1 MEDDYTSQYDLQP
14 KKRNYTWIYLSIIL
28 LLLASNI
35 YFFTKNNKAS
45 EQVLLVEEQK
55 DEADSARAILQ
66 SEYNASL
73 ARLDD
78 LTGKNSK
85 LDQQLKANSSELA
98 KAKERIEQILKNQ
111 NASKQ
116 EIAEARGL
124 ITRLNGKITGYEKEI
139 SRLKKE
145 NVILATERDSV
156 VNDNQELH
164 ESNEGLKE
172 KVNLAKVLHASNIR
186 IAGVILGRRKEKE
199 TSKAK
204 RVDVLRVIFDID
216 ENRVAES
223 ATRDLNVRILNPS
236 GSLLSNAALGSGSFE
251 LAENG
256 RTSYYSIS
264 KKVSLQTG
272 QPLSNIKVDWQQSA
286 EYEKGNYTIEI
297 YNEGYLIGRG
307 TVSLR

>member
-1 MEDDYTSQYDLQP
+1 MEDDYTHQYDQQP
-14 KKRNYTWIYLSIIL
+14 RKRNYTWIYISLIL

-35 YFFTKNNKAS
+35 YFFTQANKGS
-45 EQVLLVEEQK
+45 NQILQVQEQK
-55 DEADSARAILQ
+55 EEGDSARAILQ

-85 LDQQLKANSSELA
+85 LDQQLKANSAELA

-124 ITRLNGKITGYEKEI
+124 ITRLNGKIAGYEKEI

-145 NVILATERDSV
+145 NVALTSERDSV

-186 IAGVILGRRKEKE
+186 ITGVILGRRKEKE

-223 ATRDLNVRILNPS
+223 AVRDLNVRILNPS

>member
-85 LDQQLKANSSELA
+85 LDQQLKANSAELA

-124 ITRLNGKITGYEKEI
+124 ITRLNGKIAGYEKEI

-145 NVILATERDSV
+145 NVVLTSERDSV
-156 VNDNQELH
+156 VNDNAELH
-164 ESNEGLKE
+164 QSNEGLQQ

-186 IAGVILGRRKEKE
+186 ITGVILGRRKEKE

-223 ATRDLNVRILNPS
+223 AVRDLNVRILNPS

>member
-1 MEDDYTSQYDLQP
+1 MEDDYTHQYDQQP
-14 KKRNYTWIYLSIIL
+14 RKRNYTWIYLSIIL

-35 YFFTKNNKAS
+35 YFFAKNNRAS

-85 LDQQLKANSSELA
+85 LDQQLKANSAELA

-124 ITRLNGKITGYEKEI
+124 ITRLNGKIAGYEKEI

-145 NVILATERDSV
+145 NVVLTSERDSV
-156 VNDNQELH
+156 VNDNAELH
-164 ESNEGLKE
+164 QSNEGLQQ

-186 IAGVILGRRKEKE
+186 ITGVILGRRKEKE

-223 ATRDLNVRILNPS
+223 AVRDLNVRILNPS